1 MQFVQKNL
9 CVRLFARA
17 FRLLAPLL
25 VLSAA
30 DSLRAEVIYGPF
42 LFQQESLSTQ
52 GVYNDGWQVS
62 SEPMTFTNF
71 IFKFN
76 DPMLPV
82 LYSSPN
88 PLPNAND
95 HGLPEDELLFLGPSL
110 SDQAGESDILYRVAS
125 NGPNLPGFSREP
137 LGRLTFATT
146 GAPVLADTT
155 GFANDLYDGPGG
167 AAGDGKWLATNFAA
181 DYLLTAADF
190 ANESQQAVLYYDP
203 MNGDGSALEGQFTG
217 TSGYVGFRFQSIT
230 AEDFY
235 GWLHITNI
243 TNSVSNSGGSSI
255 FGFVVDSFA
264 IRAASGT
271 EPAGIQIGSTT
282 PGMFSAV
289 PEPGTYGVMLVLGA
303 ACGLRAWRR
312 RVASAQSLS

>member
-17 FRLLAPLL
+17 FRLLVPLL

-42 LFQQESLSTQ
+42 LFQQESLSTP
-52 GVYNDGWQVS
+52 GVYNAGWQVS
-62 SEPMTFTNF
+62 SEPMTFCNF

-88 PLPNAND
+88 PLPNAAAL
-95 HGLPEDELLFLGPSL
+95 GLPENELLFLGPSL
-110 SDQAGESDILYRVAS
+110 NDQAGQSDILYRVAS
-125 NGPNLPGFSREP
+125 NGPNLPGDPREP

-146 GAPVLADTT
+146 GSPVSADTT
-155 GFANDLYDGPGG
+155 GFANDLYAGDV
-167 AAGDGKWLATNFAA
+167 AGDGKWLATNFAA

-203 MNGDGSALEGQFTG
+203 MNGDANALEGQFTG
-217 TSGYVGFRFQSIT
+217 TSGYVGFRFQSDT

-243 TNSVSNSGGSSI
+243 SNSVSNSGGSSI